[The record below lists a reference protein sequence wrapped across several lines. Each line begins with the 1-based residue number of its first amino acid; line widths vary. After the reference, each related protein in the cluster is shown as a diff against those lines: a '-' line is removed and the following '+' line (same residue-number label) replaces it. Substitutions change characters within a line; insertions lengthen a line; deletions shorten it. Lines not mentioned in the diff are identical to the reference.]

1 MSQNSEYHRPPTLA
15 PAGLLRHCEAV
26 RVLGSFSARRAGLG
40 LLPVLALAVAAPPAA
55 VALETSR
62 ASVGSSGAEAGGA
75 SGGAALSRDGRVVA
89 FASEASG
96 LVPGDT
102 NGAVDVFVRDRV
114 AGTTVR
120 VSAGPAGAPAAGHSS
135 SPAISADGRIV
146 AFVSTAANLVADD
159 ANGTDPDVFVHDR
172 VTGAVSRVDVGR
184 PLGAGEQWISHD
196 PAVSADGR
204 FVAFAAGRIG
214 HAGDEDFDA
223 GPQHVYVLDRA
234 TGRVTRASVDS
245 RERAA
250 EGESGGPAI
259 SADGRFVAFD
269 STAANL
275 VPRDRNRRQD
285 VFVRDRRRGTTARV
299 SVGAGAAEG
308 DDSSYEAAISGGGR
322 YVAFTSNASTLIG
335 AGNDHATDVFVRDR
349 RRARTTRISAK
360 LRGWATAPAIS
371 GSGRTVA
378 FQLSPTD
385 LIADGAGPFGA
396 IYVRDAGGGRARRVT
411 SGSRSGFPAL
421 SADGRV
427 LAFES
432 ASALVPDD
440 GNGVADVYVRG

>member
-102 NGAVDVFVRDRV
+102 NGAVDVFMRDRT

-223 GPQHVYVLDRA
+223 GPQHVYVLDGA

-269 STAANL
+269 SLAGNL
-275 VPRDRNRRQD
+275 VPGDQPYPSGRPD
-285 VFVRDRRRGTTARV
+285 VFVRDRKAKTTKRV
-299 SVGAGAAEG
+299 SVSSGGVPG
-308 DDSSYEAAISGGGR
+308 DGSSYVVGLSADGRFVTFVSQATNLVPGYGGSFRLFLRDRRLGLTEPVCVASGGAPLANFGECFSCGMSADGR
-322 YVAFTSNASTLIG
+322 FLAFTMFDNINYD
-335 AGNDHATDVFVRDR
+335 GNVFVRDR
-349 RRARTTRISAK
+349 KRN
-360 LRGWATAPAIS
+360 
-371 GSGRTVA
+371 V
-378 FQLSPTD
+378 TD
-385 LIADGAGPFGA
+385 
-396 IYVRDAGGGRARRVT
+396 RV
-411 SGSRSGFPAL
+411 S
-421 SADGRV
+421 
-427 LAFES
+427 
-432 ASALVPDD
+432 
-440 GNGVADVYVRG
+440 